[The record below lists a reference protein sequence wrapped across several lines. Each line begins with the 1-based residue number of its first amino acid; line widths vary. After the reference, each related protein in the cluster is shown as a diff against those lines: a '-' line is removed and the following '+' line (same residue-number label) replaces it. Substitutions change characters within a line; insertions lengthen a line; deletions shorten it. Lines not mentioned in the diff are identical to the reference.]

1 MKQVEVVAAVIVKDG
16 KILCVQRNINKYE
29 YISLKFEFPGGKIE
43 AGETKVDALK
53 REIKEE
59 LKMNIEIQNEF
70 LTVDHEYPD
79 FKLIMHSFLCT
90 TSDENL
96 TLTEHVAFKWLTK
109 DKLIELDWAAAD
121 LPIVQKLLR

>member
-1 MKQVEVVAAVIVKDG
+1 MKQVEVVAAVIQKND
-16 KILCVQRNINKYE
+16 KILCVQRNTNKYD
-29 YISLKFEFPGGKIE
+29 YISLKYEFPGGKIE
-43 AGETKVDALK
+43 SGETLIEALI

-59 LKMNIEIQNEF
+59 LKIEIEIVRDF
-70 LTVDHEYPD
+70 LTVNHEYPD

-90 TSDENL
+90 TNDTHL